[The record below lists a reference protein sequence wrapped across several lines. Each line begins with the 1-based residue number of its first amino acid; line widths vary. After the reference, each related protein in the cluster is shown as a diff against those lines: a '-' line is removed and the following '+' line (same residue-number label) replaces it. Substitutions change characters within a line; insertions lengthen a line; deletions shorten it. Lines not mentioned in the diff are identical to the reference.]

1 MQAQL
6 GRIVAKLNPKTLS
19 RWLVE
24 KYDLWDISLN
34 LLNGKWLIYEK
45 DVHAKLGLIIGRV
58 EVNEVKN

>member
-6 GRIVAKLNPKTLS
+6 GRIVAIRTKLNPKTLS

-34 LLNGKWLIYEK
+34 LLNGK
-45 DVHAKLGLIIGRV
+45 
-58 EVNEVKN
+58 